1 MKRKIKIVIISNRTM
16 KSHWKIL
23 LLEDLTI
30 FKKIN
35 GGRVTKNANLVSVF
49 EALSSKIFFAL
60 KRVPKNII
68 TKKGIVIDK
77 TVCII
82 LFPQCL
88 VYLYDIYC
96 FIGKIFLPIY

>member
-1 MKRKIKIVIISNRTM
+1 MPPLTRAKHIQSLINENIM
-16 KSHWKIL
+16 LEGKIL

-77 TVCII
+77 TVCI
-82 LFPQCL
+82 
-88 VYLYDIYC
+88 V
-96 FIGKIFLPIY
+96 